1 MVRAC
6 RRGNAELFQKDGND
20 QRARVV
26 ICRVTFRIV
35 RHHENRM
42 LDDSR
47 LVCQPVQMIELY
59 GGSAGWKFF
68 CCYLGEFG
76 AGGWVTLGSYLLHT
90 SLLFFSVACPP
101 PLCLSY

>member
-59 GGSAGWKFF
+59 GGETVGSLF
-68 CCYLGEFG
+68 CGLRGECGSRVWPGACVYLFKT
-76 AGGWVTLGSYLLHT
+76 AL
-90 SLLFFSVACPP
+90 LLFCYSTP
-101 PLCLSY
+101 